1 MAFGLISIPIDTLS
15 IRFITVQA
23 KDVALLEGLPAP
35 FAFERVP
42 SVDIPDAWRKREGM
56 YQTDTTDEQF
66 DFKQAELVTESGIL
80 VFKAVIA
87 SKNGVDPETR
97 VTYALQAISD
107 DEAVIAGIGN
117 GEGSVVRATDLSN
130 GTELVYSGFRF
141 VRIDNR

>member
-1 MAFGLISIPIDTLS
+1 
-15 IRFITVQA
+15 
-23 KDVALLEGLPAP
+23 
-35 FAFERVP
+35 
-42 SVDIPDAWRKREGM
+42 M